1 MQTLTIRKRGK
12 RTLRKRGGIVATK
25 EMGIVAIECVN
36 TFERHC

>member
-1 MQTLTIRKRGK
+1 MQTLTIRKSGK